1 MNRQETSQ
9 ILSVLFAAFPNAR
22 PHQSKAELTL
32 DVWSASMA
40 DISADTA
47 RKVVQALIDTRTFM
61 PSIAEIR
68 SMASQASRGRV
79 RSGAEAWPGVVSA
92 MRQEGAYR
100 TPGVEFVFADPIAAR
115 CVQLMDWQTLC
126 LSENT
131 VADRAR
137 FIELYDKLAT
147 EVRAESAS
155 PALVAMRGGQ
165 SVSASLPAD
174 RTGSETTLT
183 QLYQRVLNQRGPGD
197 GE

>member
-9 ILSVLFAAFPNAR
+9 ILAILFAAFPSSR

-32 DVWSASMA
+32 DVWSTALH

-47 RKVVQALIDTRTFM
+47 RQVVQALIETRTFM
-61 PSIAEIR
+61 PAIAEIR

-79 RSGAEAWPGVVSA
+79 RSGAEAWPGVMAA

-100 TPGVEFVFADPIAAR
+100 TPGQEFVFADPITAR

-147 EVRAESAS
+147 EVRSESQS
-155 PALVAMRGGQ
+155 PALVALRGGAA
-165 SVSASLPAD
+165 VSRTLPM
-174 RTGSETTLT
+174 GSESPFSAALRGLT
-183 QLYQRVLNQRGPGD
+183 GD
-197 GE
+197 EE